1 MSVQGKAQILHVK
14 RFRTRITLVIYL
26 GLLQVCMI
34 SRKFTLV
41 RDLLADL
48 KSILNSSLLS
58 SETESETVGMLMQ
71 KLKTQIQKLKY
82 ILQITSKL

>member
-1 MSVQGKAQILHVK
+1 MSVQGKAQNLHVK
-14 RFRTRITLVIYL
+14 PFRTRITLVIYL

-58 SETESETVGMLMQ
+58 SEKESETVGMLMQ